1 MLDSTEI
8 SPDLTGRGEG
18 NVISSYKS
26 SCKDGGWV
34 PSIPCPCAD
43 MFAVNSPGRQY
54 ELDVAGS
61 SLWKVAFQGKLF
73 PDLKQLDF
81 KTCLLLANT
90 LLFFITVHPCS
101 LSLAER
107 FMWYLSGCN
116 SPCATSGSY
125 LMEKSTHTSNSCEVD
140 TEGN

>member
-1 MLDSTEI
+1 
-8 SPDLTGRGEG
+8 
-18 NVISSYKS
+18 
-26 SCKDGGWV
+26 
-34 PSIPCPCAD
+34 

-107 FMWYLSGCN
+107 LMWYLSGCN

-125 LMEKSTHTSNSCEVD
+125 LMEKSIHTSNSCEVD